1 MAKKA
6 KPRKKKPIPTVN
18 SILAECIKEVK
29 KGLGAKRPSADARK
43 YWIDNSKVSIAATL
57 ARGRDWNVD
66 KKNVLP
72 TARKMGKV
80 AAALAT
86 GKIVLKWAA
95 EAAAVAVQADP
106 RCPADPGGG
115 AYCDF

>member
-1 MAKKA
+1 MAKKSA
-6 KPRKKKPIPTVN
+6 RKKSPPTVE
-18 SILAECIKEVK
+18 SILKECIKEVK

-43 YWIDNSKVSIAATL
+43 FWIDKCRVSIATQLSAGGNWE
-57 ARGRDWNVD
+57 AD

-86 GKIVLKWAA
+86 GKIVLMWAA
-95 EAAAVAVQADP
+95 AAAADAVQADP
-106 RCPADPGGG
+106 RCPGGPGGG
-115 AYCDF
+115 GYCDF

>member
-6 KPRKKKPIPTVN
+6 ARKKKPVPTVE

-29 KGLGAKRPSADARK
+29 KGLGVKRPSADARR
-43 YWIDNSKVSIAATL
+43 YWIDNTRASIAVQL
-57 ARGRDWNVD
+57 GKGGDWDAD

-72 TARKMGKV
+72 TAKKMGKA

-86 GKIVLKWAA
+86 GKIVLLWAA
-95 EAAAVAVQADP
+95 EAAAEAVQKDP
-106 RCPADPGGG
+106 RCPGGPGGG
-115 AYCDF
+115 GYCDF

>member
-6 KPRKKKPIPTVN
+6 KKLKPAPTVE
-18 SILAECIKEVK
+18 SILKECTKEVK
-29 KGLGAKRPSADARK
+29 KGLGPKRPSAESRKFWTDAARK
-43 YWIDNSKVSIAATL
+43 SIAAAL
-57 ARGRDWNVD
+57 AAGGDWDTD

-80 AAALAT
+80 AAALAS
-86 GKIVLKWAA
+86 GKIVLLWAA
-95 EAAAVAVQADP
+95 EAAAEAVQSDP
-106 RCPADPGGG
+106 RCPGGPGAG

>member
-6 KPRKKKPIPTVN
+6 KTQKPHTVE
-18 SILAECIKEVK
+18 SILKECIKEVK
-29 KGLGAKRPSADARK
+29 KGLGVKRPSADARK
-43 YWIDNSKVSIAATL
+43 YWIDSSRVSIAATL
-57 ARGRDWNVD
+57 AAGGDWNVD

-72 TARKMGKV
+72 TAKKMGKV

-86 GKIVLKWAA
+86 GKIVLLWAA
-95 EAAAVAVQADP
+95 EAAAVAVQNDP
-106 RCPADPGGG
+106 RCPGGPGSG

>member
-1 MAKKA
+1 MAK
-6 KPRKKKPIPTVN
+6 RKKTPVPPTVD

-29 KGLGAKRPSADARK
+29 KGLGKKRPSPEARK
-43 YWIDNSKVSIAATL
+43 YWIDNCTVSIANQL
-57 ARGRDWNVD
+57 SKGGDWNSD

-72 TARKMGKV
+72 TAKKMGKV

-86 GKIVLKWAA
+86 GKIVLFWAAVAAA
-95 EAAAVAVQADP
+95 EAVQQDP
-106 RCPADPGGG
+106 RCPGGPGSG